1 MANGVTAAVC
11 MQRLPRKLQL
21 EENSVVQIGTGF
33 KLQGGEKMGLL
44 AALPGGKENG
54 DMWILEDS
62 WLNAPGLQTAGG
74 REEIKQLIRRI

>member
-44 AALPGGKENG
+44 AALPVGKENG
-54 DMWILEDS
+54 DM
-62 WLNAPGLQTAGG
+62 
-74 REEIKQLIRRI
+74 